1 MSSTHDDL
9 HKSRVQAEETPE
21 ESDASDS
28 GGFLSSFRSRLAGW
42 RSSAKEAYD
51 AASPRRKQLWMLG
64 AIFSLVGFIALG
76 GWGLWSGYGLVA
88 RYLEAEAS
96 AKPAAVKEVR
106 EPSGPAE
113 LAKAQREAQQALEEA
128 ERERQLNV
136 ARMEADKY
144 QWETWRQTLKDTEE
158 NKKRLAEKQRIADEQ
173 AAEEARLAAI
183 EAQKEEKE
191 RQRMIAAK
199 APEARAAA
207 RQKKR
212 TRTFE

>member
-9 HKSRVQAEETPE
+9 HQSRVQAEDAPE
-21 ESDASDS
+21 ESDASDL
-28 GGFLSSFRSRLAGW
+28 GGLLSSLRNRLAGW
-42 RSSAKEAYD
+42 RRSAKEAYE
-51 AASPRRKQLWMLG
+51 AASPRRRQLWMLG
-64 AIFSLVGFIALG
+64 ALFSLVGFMALG
-76 GWGLWSGYGLVA
+76 GWGLWSGYELVS
-88 RYLEAEAS
+88 RYLEAEAT
-96 AKPAAVKEVR
+96 AIPAVVKEVQ

-136 ARMEADKY
+136 ARMQADKY
-144 QWETWRQTLKDTEE
+144 QWETWLQTMKDTEE

-173 AAEEARLAAI
+173 AAEEARLAGI
-183 EAQKEEKE
+183 EAQKKEKE
-191 RQRMIAAK
+191 RQRAIAAQ

-212 TRTFE
+212 VRTFE